1 MAKDGKQAKRAKK
14 AKKGEPAAPPEHRL
28 VVEDD
33 HDGGLAATALSFVL
47 PVSLLAGGLVAYQ
60 SLSDAAEGKGDL
72 MGAITLFLVATLVA
86 MIGFGIVAL
95 LFVSFAASGED
106 DHDGDA
112 DDGDSNGFTGSDD
125 RAVRSA
131 GRPRSDALDGDG
143 PVPTVALAP
152 EPDMHGDA
160 IDTALAPTDA
170 LIHDAH

>member
-1 MAKDGKQAKRAKK
+1 MAKEGKKAKK
-14 AKKGEPAAPPEHRL
+14 AKKGEQALPPEHVL
-28 VVEDD
+28 MVEAE
-33 HDGGLAATALSFVL
+33 HDGGLAATALSLVL

-72 MGAITLFLVATLVA
+72 MGAITLFLVASLVA

-95 LFVSFAASGED
+95 LFVSFAASDE
-106 DHDGDA
+106 DGDGG
-112 DDGDSNGFTGSDD
+112 DGDPAGADD

-131 GRPRSDALDGDG
+131 GRPRSDALAGDG

-152 EPDMHGDA
+152 EPDMHSDA

-170 LIHDAH
+170 LINDAH